1 MHLFFFYQISELLGQ
16 DAALSITLKD
26 VANDAERTFFDILK
40 ARGDKILRYPPPIA
54 VDLSPPLA
62 VAEAMSAWQELFT
75 TYSEMMV
82 PSGGSKPDFQPV
94 LSALLDPVIQ
104 VKYMNS
110 CLLACWLYIYVYG
123 NRSDICMCVHGA
135 SHCFLKRFKFGDME
149 CPYSFY

>member
-1 MHLFFFYQISELLGQ
+1 MVCVFFIFQISELLGH

-40 ARGDKILRYPPPIA
+40 ARGDRILRYPPPIA

-82 PSGGSKPDFQPV
+82 PSGGQKPDFQPV
-94 LSALLDPVIQ
+94 LSALLDPIILVQ
-104 VKYMNS
+104 HVN
-110 CLLACWLYIYVYG
+110 LLFA
-123 NRSDICMCVHGA
+123 
-135 SHCFLKRFKFGDME
+135 
-149 CPYSFY
+149 